1 MDISIVHDLFK
12 GVLEG
17 SRKWFGLKV
26 HSAQPINLGKPEMH
40 DTFSGFKLGKISFS
54 QSPHESFD
62 EEICSI

>member
-1 MDISIVHDLFK
+1 MDISIVLDLFK
-12 GVLEG
+12 GVREG
-17 SRKWFGLKV
+17 FRKWFGLEV

-40 DTFSGFKLGKISFS
+40 DTFSDFKLGMISFS